1 MSPARSRRLAVR
13 LLPCLLPLAASV
25 GRAPALPGQA
35 APRGEL
41 RGVVA
46 DSATGEVLAFAR
58 VRLLELH
65 REYATHADGRFVFA
79 SVPAGTATLSVQRI
93 GYATVART
101 VNVPAD
107 GVVEVRVVLRP
118 SAASLAATVVTGT
131 VDERPVDRTISA
143 TTVVS
148 GAALDRRSDVTV
160 SATLAGTPGFVA
172 TSMGPATAR
181 PVLRG
186 LGGDRVLVLEDGL
199 RPGDL
204 SATSADHATA
214 MEPIAATQ
222 FDVVRGPMS
231 LLYGPNALGG
241 VVNVVQDVVPTSLP
255 DDTHGTLSVQG
266 SSVQPGGALAGVFTA
281 RRGETA
287 WRFEGTARQAGDL
300 RTPAGV
306 MGNTQLATYGGA
318 IGASRVGADGHLGV
332 ALRSY
337 FSSYG
342 LPGGFTGAHPN
353 GVDLRMWRNTLRVN
367 GERHGRRGPFTS
379 VRGSAQYTLYA
390 HQELGAPGRVT
401 VSFMQNLAAFE
412 GVARHGAWGLAS
424 SGAVGARAQLRRVDV
439 GGANRATDTGDWS
452 LAGFAVQEYG
462 SGRVRGQAGLRY
474 DLAQFT
480 PLDRRRTVEIGGA
493 FVPVRARTFGSVS
506 GSMGMLV
513 EPIDGVHIGGT
524 LARAFR
530 TPDFNELYSDG
541 PHLAAYSYD
550 VGNPAIRQETGL
562 GAEAFVRVTRG
573 PVQAEASVY
582 RNALTDFIFA
592 RNTGELGRQGLAPK
606 FQYVNTD
613 AVFTGADGG
622 FTWSPAAAWVVE
634 GTASWVLGRRV
645 DLVPRDSVPASA
657 TLTDT
662 FPAGPASRWLPW
674 IPPLQ
679 GSVGTRYESRRW
691 FAGATVRAA
700 ARQDRTGDYERPTDG
715 YQVLNLVAGLR
726 FLVGARFHTLTL
738 RLDNA
743 TNLLYRDH
751 LARTKVVLPEAGR
764 NLSVLYRVSF

>member
-1 MSPARSRRLAVR
+1 
-13 LLPCLLPLAASV
+13 
-25 GRAPALPGQA
+25 
-35 APRGEL
+35 
-41 RGVVA
+41 
-46 DSATGEVLAFAR
+46 
-58 VRLLELH
+58 
-65 REYATHADGRFVFA
+65 
-79 SVPAGTATLSVQRI
+79 
-93 GYATVART
+93 
-101 VNVPAD
+101 
-107 GVVEVRVVLRP
+107 
-118 SAASLAATVVTGT
+118 
-131 VDERPVDRTISA
+131 
-143 TTVVS
+143 
-148 GAALDRRSDVTV
+148 
-160 SATLAGTPGFVA
+160 
-172 TSMGPATAR
+172 
-181 PVLRG
+181 
-186 LGGDRVLVLEDGL
+186 
-199 RPGDL
+199 
-204 SATSADHATA
+204 
-214 MEPIAATQ
+214 MEPIAAKQ
-222 FDVVRGPMS
+222 LDVVRGPMS

-255 DDTHGTLSVQG
+255 DDTHGTVSLQG
-266 SSVQPGGALAGVFTA
+266 GSVQPGGALAGVLTT
-281 RRGETA
+281 RRGQTA
-287 WRFEGTARQAGDL
+287 FRVEGTARQAGDL
-300 RTPAGV
+300 RTPVGL

-318 IGASRVGADGHLGV
+318 IGASRIGPTGHLGV
-332 ALRSY
+332 AVRTY

-353 GVDLRMWRNTLRVN
+353 GVDLRMWRNTLRVE

-379 VRGSAQYTLYA
+379 VRGSAQYTFYA
-390 HQELGAPGRVT
+390 HQELGAPGQVT
-401 VSFMQNLAAFE
+401 VSFLQNLAAFE
-412 GVARHGAWGLAS
+412 GSARHGAWGPAA
-424 SGAVGARAQLRRVDV
+424 SGAIGARAQLRRVDV

-462 SGRVRGQAGLRY
+462 TGRVRGQAGLRY
-474 DLAQFT
+474 DVAQFT

-493 FVPVRARTFGSVS
+493 FVPVRPRTFGSVS
-506 GSMGMLV
+506 GSVGMLV
-513 EPIDGVHIGGT
+513 EPLDGVRIGGT

-573 PVQAEASVY
+573 AVQAEASVY

-606 FQYVNTD
+606 FQYINTN
-613 AVFTGADGG
+613 ALFVGADGG
-622 FTWSPAAAWVVE
+622 FTWTPVSSWVVE
-634 GTASWVLGRRV
+634 GTASWVRGERV
-645 DLVPRDSVPASA
+645 DVGVRDSVPATA
-657 TLTDT
+657 TPTDT

-679 GSVGTRYESRRW
+679 GSLGSRYESRRW

-738 RLDNA
+738 RVDNA
-743 TNLLYRDH
+743 TNVLYRDH